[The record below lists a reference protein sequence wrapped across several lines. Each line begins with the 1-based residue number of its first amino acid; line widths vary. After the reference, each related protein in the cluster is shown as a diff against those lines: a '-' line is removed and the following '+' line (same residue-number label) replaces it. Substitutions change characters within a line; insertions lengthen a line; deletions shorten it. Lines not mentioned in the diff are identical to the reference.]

1 MTDSAF
7 GIDDLDFD
15 DEAVRGSWSRAGTLR
30 VPPIEGTVTA
40 LHRYSERVRS
50 LTRPTQHVVE
60 FTVER
65 HDSHGRPLPAIPIEM
80 RGHGFA
86 GDLSNGDRVR
96 LPGRVAEDATL
107 RIERL
112 ANTTTGA
119 AYSTV
124 GPPLM
129 SVVLGLGAVVLC
141 ALVVLSFLAH
151 FLLNW

>member
-1 MTDSAF
+1 MADSAY

-15 DEAVRGSWSRAGTLR
+15 DEAVRGSWSRTGSLK

-40 LHRYSERVRS
+40 LHRYSEKVRS

-60 FTVER
+60 FTVQR
-65 HDSHGRPLPAIPIEM
+65 QDSHGKPLPAISIEM

-86 GDLSNGDRVR
+86 GELSNGDLVR
-96 LPGRVAEDATL
+96 LPGRIAEGATL

-112 ANTTTGA
+112 ANMSTGGPF
-119 AYSTV
+119 STL
-124 GPPLM
+124 GAPLM
-129 SVVLGLGAVVLC
+129 SVVLGLTAVVVC

>member
-1 MTDSAF
+1 VTDSAY
-7 GIDDLDFD
+7 GIDGLDFE
-15 DEAVRGSWSRAGTLR
+15 DEAVRGSWSRAGSLK

-40 LHRYSERVRS
+40 LHRYSEKVRS

-65 HDSHGRPLPAIPIEM
+65 QDSLGRPLPAIAIQM

-86 GDLSNGDRVR
+86 GDLTNGDRVR
-96 LPGRVAEDATL
+96 LPGRIAAGTTL

-112 ANTTTGA
+112 ANMTTEA
-119 AYSTV
+119 AFGTQ
-124 GPPLM
+124 GPPLS
-129 SVVLGLGAVVLC
+129 SVILGLGAVVLC

-151 FLLNW
+151 FLLNR